1 MKPFFLE
8 TPTSV
13 PFLVGDIETRLRG
26 VSRLSM
32 ACYLEGIP
40 HHELPLNQEKRQALE
55 GDLSRINAEAPLMAY
70 TFCVRH
76 LADRVKTEDC
86 V

>member
-1 MKPFFLE
+1 
-8 TPTSV
+8 
-13 PFLVGDIETRLRG
+13 
-26 VSRLSM
+26 M